1 MKWLLT
7 AIYFF
12 FKTSGIFLM
21 KAGGDSLHLSFLR
34 GIEIKMNYITLL
46 GYICYVVSFVLWQKL
61 LATYDLSYIVP
72 ITTGI
77 SQIIILFIGLVGFG
91 EQIKLSG
98 LIGIFCVIGGVM
110 LIAFG
115 KV

>member
-7 AIYFF
+7 AVYLFF
-12 FKTSGIFLM
+12 TTSGIFLM
-21 KAGGDSLHLSFLR
+21 KAGGDSLHLSFFK
-34 GIEIKMNYITLL
+34 GIEIKMNYVTLL
-46 GYICYVVSFVLWQKL
+46 GFICYAVSFLLWQKL

-77 SQIIILFIGLVGFG
+77 SQIIILLIGIVRFG

-98 LIGIFCVIGGVM
+98 LIGVLCVVGGVM